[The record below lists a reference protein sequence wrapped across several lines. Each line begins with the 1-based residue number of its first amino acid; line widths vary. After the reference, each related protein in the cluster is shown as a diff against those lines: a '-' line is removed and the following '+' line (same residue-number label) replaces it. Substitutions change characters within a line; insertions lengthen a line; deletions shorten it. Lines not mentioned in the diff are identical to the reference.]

1 MSKEKQIEEMANSKE
16 YMAEYYKKRKE
27 DTEYKEKQ
35 KVYHAND
42 VVPKSEVEKLEQD
55 VTRLVQEN
63 EALKDS
69 NEHLAVLLSEA
80 KAEVAREI
88 FEDIER
94 KIKALLTLHLEEIN
108 KEYIKDTPLYDRHSG
123 IIFALQGMADF
134 IAELKKKY
142 TERCPDC
149 KHFVGCECFDGK
161 TCDEYK
167 RSDE

>member
-1 MSKEKQIEEMANSKE
+1 MARYIDLEELERRIKKHVKPEIPEEKAFV
-16 YMAEYYKKRKE
+16 EYYKDECIRQGYAMP
-27 DTEYKEKQ
+27 T
-35 KVYHAND
+35 AD
-42 VVPKSEVEKLEQD
+42 VVPKTEVVAMMQWVELLKSQL
-55 VTRLVQEN
+55 T
-63 EALKDS
+63 EARRKT
-69 NEHLAVLLSEA
+69 EV
-80 KAEVAREI
+80 EVAREI

-142 TERCPDC
+142 TERCTDC

-167 RSDE
+167 EGEK